1 MKRTSKV
8 MEDLDVFVAIPLFV
22 FKNFH
27 FLSLRMACA
36 ISDKSFQPL
45 QQGSQRL
52 WLKTKG

>member
-36 ISDKSFQPL
+36 TSDKSFQPL
-45 QQGSQRL
+45 QQGSQGL